1 MKQNNYY
8 RRITERLPQFLTKIK
23 FKGLKRVQLRKGL
36 ALYLLIFLSLMFLF
50 LVYET
55 SVAYETFLKT
65 KTEKEGVEQSLSYW
79 EDILAKHPNY
89 VDGYYNA
96 AVYALKLNEKAKA
109 GQYLDKALYYDP
121 LFQKALDLK
130 KFVK

>member
-1 MKQNNYY
+1 MKKYY
-8 RRITERLPQFLTKIK
+8 RRITERLPQILTVINLKKIK
-23 FKGLKRVQLRKGL
+23 KLQIRKGL
-36 ALYLLIFLSLMFLF
+36 ALYLLIFLCFMFAF

-55 SVAYETFLKT
+55 SSAYDTFLKT
-65 KTEKEGVEQSLSYW
+65 KTEKERVEQSLSYW
-79 EDILAKHPNY
+79 EDAVKKHPNY

-109 GQYLDKALYYDP
+109 GEYLEKALYYDP
-121 LFQKALDLK
+121 LFQKALELK